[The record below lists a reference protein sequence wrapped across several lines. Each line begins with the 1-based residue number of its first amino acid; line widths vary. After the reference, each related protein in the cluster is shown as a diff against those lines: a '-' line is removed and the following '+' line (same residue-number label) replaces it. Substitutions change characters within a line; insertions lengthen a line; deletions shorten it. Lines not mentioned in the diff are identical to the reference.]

1 MKIQS
6 SLVILLV
13 FAICHVANSQSFEIT
28 SKDNFKVKGYLDP
41 NDFYYDYKVH
51 SVFKNTASLG
61 SIDTVFVWEKKI
73 IKMTSGWYGTVCD
86 PINCH
91 PDEISISSFNKSVGK
106 TGLLDVGFMPQEI
119 AGEAIVE
126 LKVYPAEK
134 PQLAKTYTYSFV
146 IDKPTAV
153 DVAGDYILSNKLFP
167 NPTNGNLN
175 IDMQLKTNQNVR
187 LEIRDLN
194 GKQVFASLLG
204 TGTSIK
210 TSLDVLILP
219 QGVYQISYFADDLR
233 IITKSFVKI

>member
-1 MKIQS
+1 MKKQLSIIYLLS
-6 SLVILLV
+6 IL
-13 FAICHVANSQSFEIT
+13 FIHFSNAQSFEIT

-41 NDFYYDYKVH
+41 NDFYYDYKAH
-51 SVFKNTASLG
+51 SVFKNTASVG
-61 SIDTVFVWEKKI
+61 SVDTVFVWEKKI
-73 IKMTSGWYGTVCD
+73 IKMTNGWFGTVCD
-86 PINCH
+86 PISCH
-91 PDEISISSFNKSVGK
+91 IDVISTSSFNKSVGK
-106 TGLLDVGFMPQEI
+106 TGLLDVGFMPQGI
-119 AGEAIVE
+119 VGEAIVE

-146 IDKPTAV
+146 IDNPTAV

-187 LEIRDLN
+187 FEIIDLN
-194 GKQVFASLLG
+194 GKQVLASLLG

-210 TSLDVLILP
+210 TSLDVSILP